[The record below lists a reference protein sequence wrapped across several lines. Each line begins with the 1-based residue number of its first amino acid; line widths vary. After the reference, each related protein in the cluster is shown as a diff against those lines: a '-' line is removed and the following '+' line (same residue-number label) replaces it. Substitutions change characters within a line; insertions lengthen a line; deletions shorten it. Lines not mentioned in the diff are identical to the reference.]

1 MWQGLPVSANV
12 SVLDGEHYTRSV
24 ENLRRCAAQ
33 ASALDVGWPHVLRW
47 VLKALR
53 IDLCEAA
60 TALLGLSNTFGVIGR
75 PDASFYRR
83 QAGKALRL
91 PAASRA
97 MPPKEMLAP
106 GGVPRLSAAEWQ

>member
-1 MWQGLPVSANV
+1 MPSYGLLSLIGSVLLGALGWMATNFIARPILRAYELRERVWEELLVSANV

-53 IDLCEAA
+53 IDLREAA
-60 TALLGLSNTFGVIGR
+60 TALLERGEGAFLH
-75 PDASFYRR
+75 
-83 QAGKALRL
+83 
-91 PAASRA
+91 
-97 MPPKEMLAP
+97 
-106 GGVPRLSAAEWQ
+106 